1 MLYFLISK
9 NFFLFGFTSS
19 VEVTRTPLDDA
30 PFPLWLDVFVVAK
43 VDPPSNALVI
53 VIVNELVT
61 NSHNLSF
68 INIVFIFAF

>member
-1 MLYFLISK
+1 
-9 NFFLFGFTSS
+9 
-19 VEVTRTPLDDA
+19 
-30 PFPLWLDVFVVAK
+30 
-43 VDPPSNALVI
+43 VI